1 MYNTLSTQ
9 ALDHHW
15 SSCTTHLAHRY
26 YDHHVHHIFN
36 MDAYALTWCWMLH
49 LMKHLAHIHTHTLTH
64 VRAHTYTHTYT
75 HPPPTHTHNLLVKVK
90 IRQEVVDENHHFLWV
105 TKSQEGDESHECLS
119 HAGRGL
125 HKGAVD
131 AIQQHLQLVPVTAQ
145 LGELLQGQNTAIVVV
160 TAQLGEL
167 LPGQNTAIVV
177 VTAQLGEL
185 LPGQNTA
192 IVVVTAQLGEL
203 LPRSKHS

>member
-1 MYNTLSTQ
+1 MLN
-9 ALDHHW
+9 A
-15 SSCTTHLAHRY
+15 SSHETSGAHTHSH
-26 YDHHVHHIFN
+26 
-36 MDAYALTWCWMLH
+36 MCM
-49 LMKHLAHIHTHTLTH
+49 HTHTHTH
-64 VRAHTYTHTYT
+64 THTYTHTYT
-75 HPPPTHTHNLLVKVK
+75 PPTDTHNLLVKVK

-105 TKSQEGDESHECLS
+105 TERQEWNESHECLS

-145 LGELLQGQNTAIVVV
+145 LGELLQGQNPAIVVV

-177 VTAQLGEL
+177 VTTQ
-185 LPGQNTA
+185 P
-192 IVVVTAQLGEL
+192 GEL
-203 LPRSKHS
+203 LPRS